1 MSFSPYNNNNNSS
14 FAKFNPDNLK
24 KKVRF
29 VDTENKNFYCDTPGY
44 WQFER
49 KWNVIDN
56 ESNLLTPGVG
66 TKTKAKIE
74 MTQYLHPNN
83 YEIPVA
89 NVVQRKEDNTTY
101 FPGYDTGPGRGFG
114 NLNVS
119 NNIRTG
125 DFTRTETKVYKAEK
139 ESEMLERWEFID
151 DRFTKP
157 QNLVMEMPRGGDTTR
172 KLQNDLT
179 TINRMEDDKE
189 FAFEYT

>member
-14 FAKFNPDNLK
+14 FAKFNPDKLK

-114 NLNVS
+114 NLNIS

>member
-1 MSFSPYNNNNNSS
+1 MSFSPYNNNNSSS

-125 DFTRTETKVYKAEK
+125 DFTRTETKVFKAEK

-151 DRFTKP
+151 DRFAKP
-157 QNLVMEMPRGGDTTR
+157 QNLVMEMPRGGETTR

-179 TINRMEDDKE
+179 CINRMEDDKE